1 MTLTGRQI
9 REARKL
15 LGINRSK
22 LATKVR
28 RITTTVIIRAEE
40 AEDEPIAPA
49 SHAIAI
55 RQTLEALGIEF
66 TVHGARFRQD
76 DP

>member
-1 MTLTGRQI
+1 MITGRQI

-15 LGINRSK
+15 LGLTRSK

-40 AEDEPIAPA
+40 VEDEPVVPP

-55 RQTLEALGIEF
+55 RQTLEALGVEF
-66 TVHGARFRQD
+66 APDGPRMRKA

>member
-1 MTLTGRQI
+1 MITGRQI

-15 LGINRSK
+15 LGLTRSK

-40 AEDEPIAPA
+40 VEDEPVAPP

-55 RQTLEALGIEF
+55 RQTLEALGVEF
-66 TVHGARFRQD
+66 TPNGPRLHKAE
-76 DP
+76 P

>member
-1 MTLTGRQI
+1 MITGRQI

-15 LGINRSK
+15 LGLTRSK

-28 RITTTVIIRAEE
+28 RITTTVIIRAED
-40 AEDEPIAPA
+40 AEDEPVVPP

-55 RQTLEALGIEF
+55 RQTLEALGVEF
-66 TVHGARFRQD
+66 TLDGPRMRKS